1 VVQAVARLDRVAQGQ
16 VVRADDIGPVQ
27 GDEKRALH
35 GPRADP
41 VSADNPVSLCDQGIF
56 MDQAAKPV
64 PAQNAHTGHFDRRMR
79 ASGGRLLLQ

>member
-1 VVQAVARLDRVAQGQ
+1 
-16 VVRADDIGPVQ
+16 
-27 GDEKRALH
+27 
-35 GPRADP
+35 
-41 VSADNPVSLCDQGIF
+41 